1 MSLDLL
7 SCQLSAFVTGV
18 IVNLSQNKKVDLCT
32 DNPKDNMGLVLLI
45 FTYLDIKL
53 LQALNISN
61 ASHSM

>member
-1 MSLDLL
+1 
-7 SCQLSAFVTGV
+7 VTGV

-32 DNPKDNMGLVLLI
+32 DSPKDKMGLFLLT
-45 FTYLDIKL
+45 FTDLDIKL